1 LTRAKTERALIYW
14 ADETAVAE
22 HVRGIRGYAPMGKT
36 PVLAAPTK
44 RYGLTM
50 ISVSPAD
57 LRSYP
62 IANTPDRALEGFGV
76 SLLQKSVVVRYF
88 FDFEHDRTFQRG
100 VT

>member
-1 LTRAKTERALIYW
+1 MTRAKTERALIYW

-50 ISVSPAD
+50 ISVLQPTVALIPLQTHRIERWKD
-57 LRSYP
+57 LESRCCKSQSSYATFLISNMIVP
-62 IANTPDRALEGFGV
+62 FRAG
-76 SLLQKSVVVRYF
+76 
-88 FDFEHDRTFQRG
+88 
-100 VT
+100 

>member
-1 LTRAKTERALIYW
+1 
-14 ADETAVAE
+14 
-22 HVRGIRGYAPMGKT
+22 
-36 PVLAAPTK
+36 
-44 RYGLTM
+44 M

-76 SLLQKSVVVRYF
+76 SLLQKPVVVRYF

-100 VT
+100 VA